1 MQEKIQRPLDTF
13 RRIILYPAA
22 DFEHMFSVRETTGSH
37 AWKLIRLPL
46 GKNLKQ
52 MSLEITDVISLLYIS
67 SYVRLLTH
75 TE

>member
-13 RRIILYPAA
+13 KRNIPYPAA

-52 MSLEITDVISLLYIS
+52 MLQEITDVISLLDIS
-67 SYVRLLTH
+67 TYVCLLTH
-75 TE
+75 T